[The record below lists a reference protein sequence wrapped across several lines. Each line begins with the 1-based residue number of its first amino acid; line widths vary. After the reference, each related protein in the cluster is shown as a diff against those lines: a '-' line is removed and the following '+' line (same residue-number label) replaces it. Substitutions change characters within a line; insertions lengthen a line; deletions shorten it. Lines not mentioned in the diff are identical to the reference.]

1 MLINKYNSAKGNN
14 LTRAVISTGA
24 ISGGTSS
31 SGGVS
36 SIDRVLWGQNDE
48 GEDID
53 GSMWVNGSLYL
64 GAIDYGSEDDEDTT
78 DGSEI
83 YVDDAEIGSIIAS
96 GLVQGKDMYC
106 KEHPYIT
113 YPIVGGK
120 KTDLRELF
128 NGFDERIK
136 ANATNIKTNTTNIAT
151 NKTNISTNA
160 TNIAANTAEIT
171 KLKSRVTTN
180 ETNIKTNTTNISTNA
195 TNIKNLD
202 KRVTTN
208 TTNISTN
215 TTNITGLDTRVT
227 ALETNVT
234 DLSASVDTNTTDI
247 TTLKTDVSTNT
258 TDITNLKTDV
268 STNATNIATNKT
280 NISTNATD
288 IKNIDTRVTKLENKV
303 ADKSDYEYLKTKV
316 DTNTTNISTNTNDI
330 TTIKNEIKNLQD
342 SMPVG
347 SIIMFNGKA
356 EEIPSGWAICNG
368 ENGTPNLID
377 RFILGS
383 TYCGG
388 MGGKSQVTLSVSQLP
403 PHKHRVAKCWYG
415 KSDNAADRQVVRW
428 DDSFDTN
435 EQVWTGETGLG
446 LPIDI
451 MPPYFRLIYIMK
463 VGTTTDTTQ
472 TT

>member
-1 MLINKYNSAKGNN
+1 MIINKYNSAKGNN
-14 LTRAVISTGA
+14 LTRTGVSTGS
-24 ISGGTSS
+24 ISSDSSSS

-36 SIDRVLWGQNDE
+36 LDRVLWGQNDD

-64 GAIDYGSEDDEDTT
+64 GEIDYGSEDDEEDTT
-78 DGSEI
+78 DAGVFI
-83 YVDDAEIGSIIAS
+83 DDAETGSLIADA
-96 GLVQGKDMYC
+96 LVQSRDMYC

-136 ANATNIKTNTTNIAT
+136 TNATNIAT

-208 TTNISTN
+208 TTNIKTN
-215 TTNITGLDTRVT
+215 TTNITGLG
-227 ALETNVT
+227 
-234 DLSASVDTNTTDI
+234 
-247 TTLKTDVSTNT
+247 
-258 TDITNLKTDV
+258 
-268 STNATNIATNKT
+268 
-280 NISTNATD
+280 
-288 IKNIDTRVTKLENKV
+288 TRVTKLENKV
-303 ADKSDYEYLKTKV
+303 ADKSDYEGLKTKV
-316 DTNTTNISTNTNDI
+316 DTNTTNIATNTNDI
-330 TTIKNEIKNLQD
+330 TNIKNEIKNLQD

-347 SIIMFNGKA
+347 SIIMYNGKA

-377 RFILGS
+377 RFILAS
-383 TYCGG
+383 TYAGG
-388 MGGKSQVTLSVSQLP
+388 TGGQSQITLSVSQLP
-403 PHKHRVAKCWYG
+403 PHKHRVSKCWYG
-415 KSDNAADRQVVRW
+415 KSDNANDRQVVRW
-428 DDSFDTN
+428 DETVDANS
-435 EQVWTGETGLG
+435 QVWTGETGLG
-446 LPIDI
+446 LPINI
-451 MPPYFRLIYIMK
+451 MPPYYRLIYIMK
-463 VGTTTDTTQ
+463 VGTTDKDTTQ

>member
-1 MLINKYNSAKGNN
+1 MIINKYNSAKGNN
-14 LTRAVISTGA
+14 LTRAGVSTGA

-83 YVDDAEIGSIIAS
+83 FVDDAAEIGSVIAS

-113 YPIVGGK
+113 YPITNGK

-136 ANATNIKTNTTNIAT
+136 TNATNIAT
-151 NKTNISTNA
+151 NKTNIATNA

-171 KLKSRVTTN
+171 KLKSRVTVN

-234 DLSASVDTNTTDI
+234 DLSTSVSTNTTNI
-247 TTLKTDVSTNT
+247 STNT

-280 NISTNATD
+280 NISTNTTD

-303 ADKSDYEYLKTKV
+303 ADKSDYEDLKNKV
-316 DTNTTNISTNTNDI
+316 DTNTTNIATNTTDI
-330 TTIKNEIKNLQD
+330 TNIKNEIKNLQD
-342 SMPVG
+342 AMPVG
-347 SIIMFNGKA
+347 SIIMFSGKA
-356 EEIPSGWAICNG
+356 EEIPSGWAICDG
-368 ENGTPNLID
+368 TNGTPNLID

>member
-1 MLINKYNSAKGNN
+1 MIINKYNSAKGN
-14 LTRAVISTGA
+14 LSTRTGISTGA
-24 ISGGTSS
+24 ISDGTSSS

-36 SIDRVLWGQNDE
+36 SLDRVLWGQTDE

-78 DGSEI
+78 DAGVF
-83 YVDDAEIGSIIAS
+83 VDDAEIGSVIAS

-113 YPIVGGK
+113 YPITNGK

-136 ANATNIKTNTTNIAT
+136 ANATNIKTNATNIAT

-215 TTNITGLDTRVT
+215 TTNITSIDTRVT
-227 ALETNVT
+227 DLETNVT
-234 DLSASVDTNTTDI
+234 DLSTSVDSNTTDI

-258 TDITNLKTDV
+258 TDISTLSTKVTTNTANIKTN
-268 STNATNIATNKT
+268 TTNIT
-280 NISTNATD
+280 S
-288 IKNIDTRVTKLENKV
+288 IDTRVTKLENKV
-303 ADKSDYEYLKTKV
+303 ADKSDYEDLKTKV
-316 DTNTTNISTNTNDI
+316 DTNITNIATNTTDI
-330 TTIKNEIKNLQD
+330 TNIKNEIKNLQD
-342 SMPVG
+342 SMPIG

-377 RFILGS
+377 RFVLGS
-383 TYCGG
+383 TYAGSTGG
-388 MGGKSQVTLSVSQLP
+388 ASQVTLSVAQLP
-403 PHKHRVAKCWYG
+403 PHKHKVAKCWYG
-415 KSDNAADRQVVRW
+415 KADNANDRQVVRW
-428 DDSFDTN
+428 DESYDTN
-435 EQVWTGETGLG
+435 SQVWTGETGLG
-446 LPIDI
+446 MPIDI
-451 MPPYFRLIYIMK
+451 MPPYYRLIYIMK
-463 VGTTTDTTQ
+463 VGTTTDATQ

>member
-1 MLINKYNSAKGNN
+1 MIINKYNSAKVN
-14 LTRAVISTGA
+14 LSTRAGVSTGS
-24 ISGGTSS
+24 ISSDSSSSS
-31 SGGVS
+31 SGGV
-36 SIDRVLWGQNDE
+36 SIDRVLWGQNDN

-53 GSMWVNGSLYL
+53 GSMWINGSLYL
-64 GAIDYGSEDDEDTT
+64 GEIDYGSEDDEETTT
-78 DGSEI
+78 DAGDI
-83 YVDDAEIGSIIAS
+83 FVDDAETGSLIADA
-96 GLVQGKDMYC
+96 LVQSRDMYC

-128 NGFDERIK
+128 NGFDER
-136 ANATNIKTNTTNIAT
+136 IKTNTTNIAT

-171 KLKSRVTTN
+171 KLKSRVTVN

-202 KRVTTN
+202 ERVTTN

-215 TTNITGLDTRVT
+215 TTNITGIDTRVT

-234 DLSASVDTNTTDI
+234 DLSTSVSTNTTNI
-247 TTLKTDVSTNT
+247 STNT

-268 STNATNIATNKT
+268 STNTTNIATNKT

-303 ADKSDYEYLKTKV
+303 ADKSDYEDLKTKV
-316 DTNTTNISTNTNDI
+316 DTNTTNITTNTNDI
-330 TTIKNEIKNLQD
+330 TNIKNEIKNLQD
-342 SMPVG
+342 AMPVG

-356 EEIPSGWAICNG
+356 EEIPSGWAICDG
-368 ENGTPNLID
+368 TNGTPNLID
-377 RFILGS
+377 RFILAS

-388 MGGKSQVTLSVSQLP
+388 TGGQSQITLSVSQLP
-403 PHKHRVAKCWYG
+403 PHRHRLKKCWYG
-415 KSDNAADRQVVRW
+415 KSDNADDRQVVRW
-428 DDSFDTN
+428 DDSVSTN
-435 EQVWTGETGLG
+435 DQILTEETGFG
-446 LPIDI
+446 LPINI
-451 MPPYFRLIYIMK
+451 IPPYYRLIYIMK
-463 VGTTTDTTQ
+463 VGTTDKDTTQ
-472 TT
+472 TA

>member
-1 MLINKYNSAKGNN
+1 MIINKYNSAKGNN
-14 LTRAVISTGA
+14 LTRAGVSTGA
-24 ISGGTSS
+24 ISSGSS
-31 SGGVS
+31 SSVGGGS
-36 SIDRVLWGQNDE
+36 LDRVLWGQTDE

-64 GAIDYGSEDDEDTT
+64 GAIDYGSEDDEEDTT
-78 DGSEI
+78 DAGEI
-83 YVDDAEIGSIIAS
+83 FVDDAETGSLIADA
-96 GLVQGKDMYC
+96 LVQSRDMYC

-113 YPIVGGK
+113 YPIVNGK

-136 ANATNIKTNTTNIAT
+136 TNTTNIST

-160 TNIAANTAEIT
+160 TNIAANTNEIT
-171 KLKSRVTTN
+171 KLNSRVSTN

-202 KRVTTN
+202 KRVTVN
-208 TTNISTN
+208 ETNIKTN

-234 DLSASVDTNTTDI
+234 DLSTSVSTNTTNI
-247 TTLKTDVSTNT
+247 STNT

-268 STNATNIATNKT
+268 STNTTNIATNKT

-303 ADKSDYEYLKTKV
+303 ADKSDYEDLKTKV
-316 DTNTTNISTNTNDI
+316 DGNTTNIATNTTDI
-330 TTIKNEIKNLQD
+330 TNIKNEIKNLQD

-377 RFILGS
+377 RFVLAS

-388 MGGKSQVTLSVSQLP
+388 TGGKSQVTLTVSQLP
-403 PHKHRVAKCWYG
+403 PHKHRLKKCWYG
-415 KSDNAADRQVVRW
+415 KSDNAPDRQVVRW
-428 DDSFDTN
+428 DDSVSTN
-435 EQVWTGETGLG
+435 DQILTEETGLG
-446 LPIDI
+446 MPIDI
-451 MPPYFRLIYIMK
+451 MPPYYRLIYIMK

>member
-1 MLINKYNSAKGNN
+1 MIINKYNSAKVN
-14 LTRAVISTGA
+14 LSTRAGVSTGS
-24 ISGGTSS
+24 ISSDSSS

-36 SIDRVLWGQNDE
+36 LDRVLWGQTDE

-53 GSMWVNGSLYL
+53 GSMWINGSLYL
-64 GAIDYGSEDDEDTT
+64 GAIDYGSEDDEETTT
-78 DGSEI
+78 DAGDI
-83 YVDDAEIGSIIAS
+83 FVDDAETGSLIADA
-96 GLVQGKDMYC
+96 LVQSRDMYC

-136 ANATNIKTNTTNIAT
+136 TNATNIAT

-234 DLSASVDTNTTDI
+234 DLSTSVDTNTTDI

-258 TDITNLKTDV
+258 TDISTLSTKVTTNT
-268 STNATNIATNKT
+268 T
-280 NISTNATD
+280 NISTNTT
-288 IKNIDTRVTKLENKV
+288 NITGLDTRVTKLENKV
-303 ADKSDYEYLKTKV
+303 ADKSDYEGLKTKV
-316 DTNTTNISTNTNDI
+316 DTNITNIATNTTDI
-330 TTIKNEIKNLQD
+330 TNIKNEIKNLQD
-342 SMPVG
+342 AMPIG

-383 TYCGG
+383 TYAGG
-388 MGGKSQVTLSVSQLP
+388 MGGKSQVTLTVSQLP
-403 PHKHRVAKCWYG
+403 PHRHRLKKCWYG
-415 KSDNAADRQVVRW
+415 KADNANDRQVVRW
-428 DDSFDTN
+428 DESVGTN
-435 EQVWTGETGLG
+435 EQILTEETGLG
-446 LPIDI
+446 MPIDI

-463 VGTTTDTTQ
+463 VGTTDKDTIQ
-472 TT
+472 TP

>member
-1 MLINKYNSAKGNN
+1 MIINKYNSAKGNN
-14 LTRAVISTGA
+14 LTRAGISTGA
-24 ISGGTSS
+24 ISSGTSSS

-36 SIDRVLWGQNDE
+36 SLDRVLWGQNDE

-53 GSMWVNGSLYL
+53 GSMWINGSLYI
-64 GAIDYGSEDDEDTT
+64 GAIDYGSEDDEEATTT
-78 DGSEI
+78 DTNKI
-83 YVDDAEIGSIIAS
+83 FVDDAETGSLIADA
-96 GLVQGKDMYC
+96 LVQSRDMYC

-113 YPIVGGK
+113 YPITNGK

-136 ANATNIKTNTTNIAT
+136 TNATNIAT

-160 TNIAANTAEIT
+160 TNIAANTTEIT
-171 KLKSRVTTN
+171 KLKSRVSTN

-234 DLSASVDTNTTDI
+234 DLSTSVDTNTTDI

-258 TDITNLKTDV
+258 TDISTLSTKVTTNT
-268 STNATNIATNKT
+268 T
-280 NISTNATD
+280 NISTNATN
-288 IKNIDTRVTKLENKV
+288 ITSIDTRVTKLENKV
-303 ADKSDYEYLKTKV
+303 ADKSDYEDLKTKV
-316 DTNTTNISTNTNDI
+316 DGNTTNIATNTTDI
-330 TTIKNEIKNLQD
+330 TNIKNEIKNLQD
-342 SMPVG
+342 AMPVG
-347 SIIMFNGKA
+347 SIIMYNGKA
-356 EEIPSGWAICNG
+356 EEIPSGWAICDG
-368 ENGTPNLID
+368 KNGTPNLLD
-377 RFILGS
+377 RFILAS

-388 MGGKSQVTLSVSQLP
+388 TGGQSQITLSVSQLP
-403 PHKHRVAKCWYG
+403 PHRHRLKKCWYG
-415 KSDNAADRQVVRW
+415 KSDNADDRQVVRW
-428 DDSFDTN
+428 DDSVSTN
-435 EQVWTGETGLG
+435 DQILTEETGFG
-446 LPIDI
+446 LPINI
-451 MPPYFRLIYIMK
+451 MPPYYRLIYIMK

>member
-1 MLINKYNSAKGNN
+1 MIINKYNSAKGN
-14 LTRAVISTGA
+14 LSTRAGISTGA

-36 SIDRVLWGQNDE
+36 SLDRVLWGQTDE

-53 GSMWVNGSLYL
+53 GSMWINGSLYL
-64 GAIDYGSEDDEDTT
+64 GAIDYGSEDDEEDTT
-78 DGSEI
+78 DAGVF
-83 YVDDAEIGSIIAS
+83 VDDAEIGSVIAS

-113 YPIVGGK
+113 YPIVNGK

-136 ANATNIKTNTTNIAT
+136 TNATNIAT

-160 TNIAANTAEIT
+160 TNIAANTTEIT

-208 TTNISTN
+208 TTKISTN
-215 TTNITGLDTRVT
+215 TTNITGLGTRVT

-234 DLSASVDTNTTDI
+234 DLSTSVSTNTTNI
-247 TTLKTDVSTNT
+247 STNT

-268 STNATNIATNKT
+268 SANATNIATNKT

-303 ADKSDYEYLKTKV
+303 ADKSDYEDLKTKV
-316 DTNTTNISTNTNDI
+316 DTNTTNITTNTNDI
-330 TTIKNEIKNLQD
+330 TNIKNEIKNLQD

-347 SIIMFNGKA
+347 SIIMYNGKA

-368 ENGTPNLID
+368 ENGTPNLLD
-377 RFILGS
+377 RFILAS

-388 MGGKSQVTLSVSQLP
+388 TGGNSQITLSVSQLP
-403 PHKHRVAKCWYG
+403 PHKHRVSKCWYG
-415 KSDNAADRQVVRW
+415 KADNANDRQVVRW
-428 DDSFDTN
+428 DETVDPNS
-435 EQVWTGETGLG
+435 QVMTGETGLG

-451 MPPYFRLIYIMK
+451 MPPYYRLIYIMK
-463 VGTTTDTTQ
+463 VGTTDTTQ

>member
-1 MLINKYNSAKGNN
+1 MIINKYNSAKVN
-14 LTRAVISTGA
+14 LSTRAGVTTGSIS
-24 ISGGTSS
+24 SDSSSS

-36 SIDRVLWGQNDE
+36 SLDRVLWGQTDE

-53 GSMWVNGSLYL
+53 GSMWINGSLYI
-64 GAIDYGSEDDEDTT
+64 GAIDYGSEDDEETTT
-78 DGSEI
+78 DAGDI
-83 YVDDAEIGSIIAS
+83 FVDDAETGSLIADA
-96 GLVQGKDMYC
+96 LVQSRDMYC

-136 ANATNIKTNTTNIAT
+136 TNTTNIAT
-151 NKTNISTNA
+151 NT
-160 TNIAANTAEIT
+160 TNIAANTTEIT
-171 KLKSRVTTN
+171 KLKSRVTVN

-195 TNIKNLD
+195 TDIKNLD
-202 KRVTTN
+202 KRVTVN
-208 TTNISTN
+208 ETNIKTN
-215 TTNITGLDTRVT
+215 TTNITDLDTRVT

-234 DLSASVDTNTTDI
+234 DLSTSVSTNTTDI

-268 STNATNIATNKT
+268 STNATNIATNTT
-280 NISTNATD
+280 NISTNTTN
-288 IKNIDTRVTKLENKV
+288 ITSIDTRVTKLENKV
-303 ADKSDYEYLKTKV
+303 ADKSDYEDLKTKV
-316 DTNTTNISTNTNDI
+316 DTNITNIATNTTDI
-330 TTIKNEIKNLQD
+330 TNIKNEIKNLQD
-342 SMPVG
+342 AMPIG

-368 ENGTPNLID
+368 ENGTPNLLD
-377 RFILGS
+377 RFILAS

-388 MGGKSQVTLSVSQLP
+388 MGGKSQITLSVSQLP

-415 KSDNAADRQVVRW
+415 KSDNAPDRQVVRW

-451 MPPYFRLIYIMK
+451 MPPYYRLIYIMK
-463 VGTTTDTTQ
+463 VGTTDTAQ

>member
-1 MLINKYNSAKGNN
+1 MIINKYNSAKGNN
-14 LTRAVISTGA
+14 LTRAGVSTGS
-24 ISGGTSS
+24 ISSDSSSS

-36 SIDRVLWGQNDE
+36 LDRVLWGQTDE

-53 GSMWVNGSLYL
+53 GSMWINGSLYL
-64 GAIDYGSEDDEDTT
+64 GAIDYGSEDDEETTT
-78 DGSEI
+78 DAGDI
-83 YVDDAEIGSIIAS
+83 FVDDAETGSLIADA
-96 GLVQGKDMYC
+96 LVQSRDMYC

-113 YPIVGGK
+113 YPITNGK

-128 NGFDERIK
+128 NGFDERS
-136 ANATNIKTNTTNIAT
+136 KTNTTNIAT

-171 KLKSRVTTN
+171 KLKSRVTVN
-180 ETNIKTNTTNISTNA
+180 ETNIKTNKTNISTNA

-234 DLSASVDTNTTDI
+234 DLSTSVDTNTTDI

-258 TDITNLKTDV
+258 TDISTLSTKVTTNT
-268 STNATNIATNKT
+268 T
-280 NISTNATD
+280 NISTNTT
-288 IKNIDTRVTKLENKV
+288 NITGLDTRVTKLENKV
-303 ADKSDYEYLKTKV
+303 ADKSDYEDLKTKV
-316 DTNTTNISTNTNDI
+316 DGNTTNIATNTTDI
-330 TTIKNEIKNLQD
+330 TNIKNEIKNLQD
-342 SMPVG
+342 AMPVG
-347 SIIMFNGKA
+347 SIIMYNGKA
-356 EEIPSGWAICNG
+356 EEIPSGWAICDG
-368 ENGTPNLID
+368 TNGTPNLLD

-383 TYCGG
+383 TYAGG
-388 MGGKSQVTLSVSQLP
+388 FGGKSQVTLTVSQLP
-403 PHKHRVAKCWYG
+403 PHRHRLKKCWYG
-415 KSDNAADRQVVRW
+415 KADNANDRQVVRW
-428 DDSFDTN
+428 DESVSTN
-435 EQVWTGETGLG
+435 DQILTEETGLG
-446 LPIDI
+446 MPIDI

>member
-1 MLINKYNSAKGNN
+1 MIINKYNSAKGNN
-14 LTRAVISTGA
+14 LTRAGVSTGS
-24 ISGGTSS
+24 ISSDSSSS

-36 SIDRVLWGQNDE
+36 SLDRVLWGQNDN

-64 GAIDYGSEDDEDTT
+64 GEIDYGSEDDEEATT
-78 DGSEI
+78 DAGDIFVDNAETGSLI
-83 YVDDAEIGSIIAS
+83 ADA
-96 GLVQGKDMYC
+96 LVQSRDMYC

-136 ANATNIKTNTTNIAT
+136 TNTTNIAT

-160 TNIAANTAEIT
+160 TNIAANTTEIT
-171 KLKSRVTTN
+171 KLKSRVSTN

-195 TNIKNLD
+195 TDIKNLD

-215 TTNITGLDTRVT
+215 TTNITSIDTRVT

-234 DLSASVDTNTTDI
+234 DLSTSVDTNTTDI

-258 TDITNLKTDV
+258 TDISTLSTKVTTNT
-268 STNATNIATNKT
+268 T
-280 NISTNATD
+280 NISTNTTS
-288 IKNIDTRVTKLENKV
+288 ITGLDTRVTKLENKV
-303 ADKSDYEYLKTKV
+303 ADKSDYEDLKTKV
-316 DTNTTNISTNTNDI
+316 DGNTTNIATNTTDI
-330 TTIKNEIKNLQD
+330 TNIKNEIKNLQD
-342 SMPVG
+342 AMPVG

-356 EEIPSGWAICNG
+356 EEIPSGWAICDG
-368 ENGTPNLID
+368 KNGTPNLLD
-377 RFILGS
+377 RFILAS
-383 TYCGG
+383 TYAGG
-388 MGGKSQVTLSVSQLP
+388 TGGQSQITLSVSQLP
-403 PHKHRVAKCWYG
+403 PHRHRLKKCWYG
-415 KSDNAADRQVVRW
+415 KSDNADDRQVVRW
-428 DDSFDTN
+428 DDSVGTN
-435 EQVWTGETGLG
+435 DQILTEETGFG
-446 LPIDI
+446 LPINI
-451 MPPYFRLIYIMK
+451 MPPYYRLIYIMK

>member
-1 MLINKYNSAKGNN
+1 MIINKYNSAKGN
-14 LTRAVISTGA
+14 LSTRAGISTGA

-36 SIDRVLWGQNDE
+36 SIDRVLWGQTDE

-53 GSMWVNGSLYL
+53 GSMWINGSLYL
-64 GAIDYGSEDDEDTT
+64 GAIDYGSEDDEEDTT
-78 DGSEI
+78 DAGVF
-83 YVDDAEIGSIIAS
+83 VDDAEIGSVIAS

-113 YPIVGGK
+113 YPITNGK

-136 ANATNIKTNTTNIAT
+136 TNATNIAT
-151 NKTNISTNA
+151 NKTNIATNA

-215 TTNITGLDTRVT
+215 TTNIATNTTNITANTAEITKLKSRVT

-234 DLSASVDTNTTDI
+234 DLSSSVDTNTTDI

-258 TDITNLKTDV
+258 TDISTLSTKVTTNT
-268 STNATNIATNKT
+268 TNIKT
-280 NISTNATD
+280 NTTNITS
-288 IKNIDTRVTKLENKV
+288 IDTRVSKLENKV
-303 ADKSDYEYLKTKV
+303 ADKSDYEDLKTKV
-316 DTNTTNISTNTNDI
+316 DTNTTNIATNTTDI
-330 TTIKNEIKNLQD
+330 TNIKNEIKNLQD

-347 SIIMFNGKA
+347 SIIMYNGKA
-356 EEIPSGWAICNG
+356 EEIPSGWAICDG
-368 ENGTPNLID
+368 TNGTPNLID

-383 TYCGG
+383 NICGST
-388 MGGKSQVTLSVSQLP
+388 GGASQVTLSVAQLP
-403 PHKHRVAKCWYG
+403 PHKHKVSKSWYG
-415 KSDNAADRQVVRW
+415 KADNANDRQVVRW
-428 DDSFDTN
+428 DESYDTN
-435 EQVWTGETGLG
+435 SQVWTGETGLG

-463 VGTTTDTTQ
+463 VGTTDTTQ

>member
-1 MLINKYNSAKGNN
+1 MIINKYNSAKGNN
-14 LTRAVISTGA
+14 LTRAGISTGA

-36 SIDRVLWGQNDE
+36 LDRVLWGQTDE

-64 GAIDYGSEDDEDTT
+64 GAIDYGSEDDEEGTT
-78 DGSEI
+78 DTNEI
-83 YVDDAEIGSIIAS
+83 FVDDAEIGSVVAN

-136 ANATNIKTNTTNIAT
+136 TNATNIAT

-171 KLKSRVTTN
+171 KLKSRVTVN

-234 DLSASVDTNTTDI
+234 DLSSSVDTNTTDI

-258 TDITNLKTDV
+258 TDITNLKTDI
-268 STNATNIATNKT
+268 STLSTKVTTNTT
-280 NISTNATD
+280 NISTNTTN
-288 IKNIDTRVTKLENKV
+288 ITSIDTRVTKLENKV
-303 ADKSDYEYLKTKV
+303 ADKSDYEDLKTKV
-316 DTNTTNISTNTNDI
+316 DTNTTNITTNTNDI
-330 TTIKNEIKNLQD
+330 TNIKNEIKNLQD
-342 SMPVG
+342 SMPIG
-347 SIIMFNGKA
+347 SIIMYNGKA

-368 ENGTPNLID
+368 ENGTPNLLD

-451 MPPYFRLIYIMK
+451 MPPYYRLIYIMK
-463 VGTTTDTTQ
+463 VGTTDKDTTQ

>member
-1 MLINKYNSAKGNN
+1 MIINKYNSAKGN
-14 LTRAVISTGA
+14 LSTRAGISTGA
-24 ISGGTSS
+24 ISGGTSSS

-36 SIDRVLWGQNDE
+36 SIDRVLWGQNDD

-64 GAIDYGSEDDEDTT
+64 GAIDYGSENDEDTT
-78 DGSEI
+78 DTGVF
-83 YVDDAEIGSIIAS
+83 VDDAETGSLIADA
-96 GLVQGKDMYC
+96 LVQSRDMYC

-136 ANATNIKTNTTNIAT
+136 TNATNIAT
-151 NKTNISTNA
+151 NKTNIATNT
-160 TNIAANTAEIT
+160 TNIAANTNEIT

-208 TTNISTN
+208 TTKISTN
-215 TTNITGLDTRVT
+215 TTNITGLGTRVT

-234 DLSASVDTNTTDI
+234 DLKTKVDTNTTDI
-247 TTLKTDVSTNT
+247 TTLKTDVRTNT
-258 TDITNLKTDV
+258 TDISTLSTKVTTNT
-268 STNATNIATNKT
+268 TNIKT
-280 NISTNATD
+280 NTTNITGL
-288 IKNIDTRVTKLENKV
+288 DTRVTKLENKV
-303 ADKSDYEYLKTKV
+303 ADKSDYEDLKTKV
-316 DTNTTNISTNTNDI
+316 DTNTTNITTNTNDI
-330 TTIKNEIKNLQD
+330 TNIKNEIKNLQD
-342 SMPVG
+342 AMPIG
-347 SIIMFNGKA
+347 SIIMYNGKA

-383 TYCGG
+383 NICGST
-388 MGGKSQVTLSVSQLP
+388 GGASQVTLSVSQLP
-403 PHKHRVAKCWYG
+403 PHKHRVSKCWYG
-415 KSDNAADRQVVRW
+415 KADNANDRQVVRW
-428 DDSFDTN
+428 DESYDANS
-435 EQVWTGETGLG
+435 QVWTGETGLG
-446 LPIDI
+446 MPIDI
-451 MPPYFRLIYIMK
+451 MPPYYRLIYIMK